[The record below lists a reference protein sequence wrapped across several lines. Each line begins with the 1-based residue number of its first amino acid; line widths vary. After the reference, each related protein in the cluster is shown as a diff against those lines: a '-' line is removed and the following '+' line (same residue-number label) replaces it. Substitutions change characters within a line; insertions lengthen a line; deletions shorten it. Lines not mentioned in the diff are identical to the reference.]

1 MTFRIALVA
10 LTLFNAGVYAA
21 PIDQALKTPKGT
33 WENKDE
39 DGDGVLDEND
49 DYPFDPRKS
58 QYPVYLEQEPND
70 NPGIAT
76 PIKLVQG
83 VRVKG
88 AISSNL
94 DKGDLYQF
102 EVAERKP
109 LTAVFYTN
117 SKDFKPQVYVS
128 NETGSVIDEIFYT
141 NTKNLIFTL
150 LTFQFLLLANT
161 N

>member
-1 MTFRIALVA
+1 MIYQLALIA
-10 LTLFNAGVYAA
+10 LTLYNAGAYAA
-21 PIDQALKTPKGT
+21 PIAQIETPKGT

-70 NPGIAT
+70 NPSIVT

-94 DKGDLYQF
+94 DKGDLY
-102 EVAERKP
+102 
-109 LTAVFYTN
+109 
-117 SKDFKPQVYVS
+117 
-128 NETGSVIDEIFYT
+128 
-141 NTKNLIFTL
+141 
-150 LTFQFLLLANT
+150 
-161 N
+161 

>member
-1 MTFRIALVA
+1 MIFRIALVA
-10 LTLFNAGVYAA
+10 LTLYNACVYAA
-21 PIDQALKTPKGT
+21 QIAQLETPKGT

-39 DGDGVLDEND
+39 DGDGALDEND

-88 AISSNL
+88 VIS
-94 DKGDLYQF
+94 
-102 EVAERKP
+102 
-109 LTAVFYTN
+109 
-117 SKDFKPQVYVS
+117 
-128 NETGSVIDEIFYT
+128 
-141 NTKNLIFTL
+141 
-150 LTFQFLLLANT
+150 
-161 N
+161 